1 MCLLMLGGLLTV
13 LQAPLVDGVLFD
25 PFSCVQDLV
34 AAAEVFS
41 VSAYWTDWSDC
52 LRE

>member
-1 MCLLMLGGLLTV
+1 MKRLLFAKIV
-13 LQAPLVDGVLFD
+13 AVLF
-25 PFSCVQDLV
+25 FGTLV
-34 AAAEVFS
+34 PNVFS